1 MAKLVAPPPRF
12 TTEEWTL
19 SNNTNYSTAE
29 QNRKIAE
36 HIRAEADRLVK
47 ETDETTEKAQQETT
61 KRIDQRLTDINHW
74 TSQVCIKLTP
84 NPLRQ
89 LSWHMHNVSPK
100 LTIAQINMSL

>member
-47 ETDETTEKAQQETT
+47 ETDETTEKTQQETT

-74 TSQVCIKLTP
+74 TSQVCNKINHP
-84 NPLRQ
+84 PPP
-89 LSWHMHNVSPK
+89 SP
-100 LTIAQINMSL
+100 A